1 MHFRRDFGRRADLAG
16 FSPHLFDLPVNGAY
30 DQAIR
35 ILGYSPDRALAF
47 ARRRGRE
54 AFMQVRRI
62 LALSV
67 AILFISSALPV
78 LAQRANDNNKPPAR
92 SAQEQQDIQALV
104 QTVELAL
111 LSDLGIQVPAP
122 GAPPPQTPPT
132 AKPLTLGGKD
142 SSQGEVDLKWESN
155 HFVKGQTDTYIPF
168 TLQVDRAS
176 LPTGA
181 ALWIRVVNVE
191 QAAAFAAMV
200 TTPPK
205 PGNNN
210 RNQAPPARTTFAWD
224 NGSFLDVPEGGKLS
238 RAIQLKPGQYVA
250 YIAVKEK
257 SAAAPA
263 ANQRNDRNRNDKN
276 APPPAAA
283 PGKVGLLRHEI
294 TVPDFGVAELTTSSV
309 ILARSVE
316 QVAAPPADQESNP
329 YVFGPMRIVP
339 SPDGKFAKSAE
350 LSVIFWIYGAQAA
363 TTGKPDV
370 TIDYNF
376 YQKLAEGEKY
386 FNKTAPQQLNAQTL
400 PPEFNVAA
408 GHQLPGSLVVPLA
421 SFPTADYRLE
431 IKITDKASGKS
442 VTQSVN
448 FSVLPV

>member
-1 MHFRRDFGRRADLAG
+1 
-16 FSPHLFDLPVNGAY
+16 
-30 DQAIR
+30 
-35 ILGYSPDRALAF
+35 
-47 ARRRGRE
+47 
-54 AFMQVRRI
+54 MQVRRV

-67 AILFISSALPV
+67 VILFISAASPT
-78 LAQRANDNNKPPAR
+78 LAQRNDASKQPTR
-92 SAQEQQDIQALV
+92 SVQEQQDIQALV

-111 LSDLGIQVPAP
+111 LSDIGIQVPAP
-122 GAPPPQTPPT
+122 GAPPPATPPT
-132 AKPLTLGGKD
+132 AKPLALGAAD
-142 SSQGEVDLKWESN
+142 SSQGEIPIKWESN

-168 TLQVDRAS
+168 TLALDRSSLAS
-176 LPTGA
+176 GA

-191 QAAAFAAMV
+191 QAAAFAAAI

-205 PGNNN
+205 PQGNN
-210 RNQAPPARTTFAWD
+210 RNSPPPPRTSFAWD
-224 NGSFLDVPEGGKLS
+224 NGSFVDVPDGGKLS
-238 RAIQLKPGQYVA
+238 RAIQLRPGQYVA

-257 SAAAPA
+257 SAAPA
-263 ANQRNDRNRNDKN
+263 TQGNNRNNRNDRN

-283 PGKVGLLRHEI
+283 AGKVGLLRHEI
-294 TVPDFGVAELTTSSV
+294 TVPDFGVADLTTSSV

-316 QVAAPPADQESNP
+316 QVTAPPTDQESNP

-350 LSVIFWIYGAQAA
+350 LSVIFWIYGAQPA

-370 TIDYNF
+370 TVEYNF
-376 YQKLAEGEKY
+376 HQRLADGEKY

-408 GHQLPGSLVVPLA
+408 GHQLPGSLVVPLT
-421 SFPTADYRLE
+421 SFPSADYRLE
-431 IKITDKASGKS
+431 IKITDKTSGKS
-442 VTQSVN
+442 VTQNVN

>member
-1 MHFRRDFGRRADLAG
+1 
-16 FSPHLFDLPVNGAY
+16 
-30 DQAIR
+30 
-35 ILGYSPDRALAF
+35 
-47 ARRRGRE
+47 
-54 AFMQVRRI
+54 MQVRRV

-67 AILFISSALPV
+67 VILFISAASPT
-78 LAQRANDNNKPPAR
+78 LAQRNDASKQPTR
-92 SAQEQQDIQALV
+92 SVQEQQDIQALV

-111 LSDLGIQVPAP
+111 LSDIGIQVPAP
-122 GAPPPQTPPT
+122 GAPPPATPPT
-132 AKPLTLGGKD
+132 AKPLALGAAD
-142 SSQGEVDLKWESN
+142 SSQGEIPIKWESN

-168 TLQVDRAS
+168 TLALDRSSLAS
-176 LPTGA
+176 GA

-191 QAAAFAAMV
+191 QAAAFAAAI

-205 PGNNN
+205 PQGNN
-210 RNQAPPARTTFAWD
+210 RNAPPPPRTSFAWD
-224 NGSFLDVPEGGKLS
+224 NGSFVDVPDGGKLS
-238 RAIQLKPGQYVA
+238 RAIQLRPGQYVA

-257 SAAAPA
+257 SAAPA
-263 ANQRNDRNRNDKN
+263 TQGNNRNNRNDRN

-283 PGKVGLLRHEI
+283 AGKVGLLRHEI
-294 TVPDFGVAELTTSSV
+294 TVPDFGVADLTTSSV

-316 QVAAPPADQESNP
+316 QVTAPPTDQESNP

-350 LSVIFWIYGAQAA
+350 LSVIFWIYGAQPA

-370 TIDYNF
+370 TVEYNF
-376 YQKLAEGEKY
+376 HQRLADGEKY

-408 GHQLPGSLVVPLA
+408 GHQLPGSLVVPLT
-421 SFPTADYRLE
+421 SFPSADYRLE
-431 IKITDKASGKS
+431 IKITDKTSGKS
-442 VTQSVN
+442 VTQNVN